1 MTLKERFER
10 IKKEQQK
17 EKDDFAIDFAEWIN
31 VNAYKF
37 PTKTTTKELLEIYK
51 KRDYETIP

>member
-10 IKKEQQK
+10 IKKEHQK
-17 EKDDFAIDFAEWIN
+17 EKDNLAIDFADWLNI
-31 VNAYKF
+31 NAYKF

-51 KRDYETIP
+51 KTL